1 MDMKTAGLV
10 IAIIGL
16 AITLFTGFNYITR
29 EKVVDIGEL
38 EISANKRHNVSWS
51 PLIGVVVMA
60 IGAGVYLV
68 GQKKQ

>member
-1 MDMKTAGLV
+1 MKTAGLV

-16 AITLFTGFNYITR
+16 VITLFTGFNYITR

-51 PLIGVVVMA
+51 PLIGVAVMVVGGG
-60 IGAGVYLV
+60 IYLV
-68 GQKKQ
+68 GLKKQ